1 LTLLAEDGDTLNH
14 VQGRIKPQR
23 SLVVAK
29 IPVRRWALAAA
40 DFN

>member
-14 VQGRIKPQR
+14 VHRDIKPQR

-40 DFN
+40 DIN